1 MRTWLGRLT
10 LATDVPCLTY
20 RVEQW
25 DCRGSARLVGLSYHS
40 KENIYALAFGRDF
53 AGGVSDDRAARRE
66 RPITLPKEYREAFA
80 LEGGAPISV
89 LQLGNGLVLVPE
101 QARFRQLCERVARAF
116 ASHGIE
122 VRDILQ
128 TLPATR
134 ERVFARHYPDL
145 AAQKPTR
152 KRPTRK

>member
-1 MRTWLGRLT
+1 MGLAGKRTVGRIILPRKRKSMPSLSNATLPVAYLT
-10 LATDVPCLTY
+10 T
-20 RVEQW
+20 
-25 DCRGSARLVGLSYHS
+25 ARLGE
-40 KENIYALAFGRDF
+40 KGQ
-53 AGGVSDDRAARRE
+53 
-66 RPITLPKEYREAFA
+66 ITVPKEYRDALA
-80 LEGGAPISV
+80 LEAGAPISV

-101 QARFRQLCERVARAF
+101 QARFRELCDRVARVF
-116 ASHGIE
+116 ASHGVE